1 MPITKTDTKIWNHQS
16 KEDSLFVTFW
26 GVRGTLP
33 TPGWQTSKYGG
44 NTSCVEINYSS
55 RGSLHAIIL
64 DAGSGIVRCGENA
77 LKRGDNTFHIVLT
90 HMHYDHI
97 IGLTKFTPLFKR
109 NCKIHIYGHSKQTES
124 FENAIKNIF
133 RDPYFPVLFKDLPAA
148 PNISFHDLGT
158 AQHCEINGLKLETLA
173 LNHPQDATAY
183 KVFSPLGSKNIIY
196 ATDHEHGTEKD
207 KALKVFVKKTNLFIF
222 DSTYSESDFS
232 KYKGWGHSTASFGAQ
247 ISKDSNV
254 ESYAIFHHDPDS
266 TDKILEEKI
275 LPEAKAIFQNSF
287 LAKEKKTLII

>member
-1 MPITKTDTKIWNHQS
+1 MPITKTDARSLNRQN

-44 NTSCVEINYSS
+44 NTSCVEINYYK
-55 RGSLHAIIL
+55 RQALQTIIL

-77 LKRGDNTFHIVLT
+77 LKRGDSIFHIVLT

-97 IGLTKFTPLFKR
+97 IGLTKFTPFFKR
-109 NCKIHIYGHSKQTES
+109 NCKIHLYGHAKQTES

-133 RDPYFPVLFKDLPAA
+133 RDPYFPVVFKNLPAA
-148 PNISFHDLGT
+148 PNIVFHDLGK
-158 AQHCEINGLKLETLA
+158 AQKCEINGLNFETLP
-173 LNHPQDATAY
+173 LNHPQEATAY
-183 KVFSPLGSKNIIY
+183 KIFSPLGEKNMVY

-207 KALKVFVKKTNLFIF
+207 KALKAFVKNTNLLIF
-222 DSTYSESDFS
+222 DSTYSEFDFS
-232 KYKGWGHSTASFGAQ
+232 RYKGWGHSTASFGAK

-254 ESYAIFHHDPDS
+254 GSYAIFHHDPDS
-266 TDKILEEKI
+266 SDKILEEKI
-275 LPEAKAIFQNSF
+275 LPEAQGIFPRSF
-287 LAKEKKTLII
+287 LAKERKTLVI